1 VNHKVLSLKHSTSVP
16 APLKS
21 VSVLRILG
29 IYAMDELKRTD
40 WDKVG
45 RYIAQKGG
53 AYIERYGYGAL
64 I

>member
-1 VNHKVLSLKHSTSVP
+1 
-16 APLKS
+16 
-21 VSVLRILG
+21 
-29 IYAMDELKRTD
+29 MDELKRTD

-53 AYIERYGYGAL
+53 AYIEKYVYEGL

>member
-1 VNHKVLSLKHSTSVP
+1 MKHKVISLRHSISIL

-21 VSVLRILG
+21 ISVLRVLG
-29 IYAMDELKRTD
+29 IYTMDELKRTE

-45 RYIAQKGG
+45 RYIAQKG
-53 AYIERYGYGAL
+53 RGYVEKYVYKVV